1 MKVLA
6 LHTQHTATCAYMDE
20 GEIKCVVSE
29 EKFSNIKNDSSFPIK
44 SIEHILKTYG
54 FTHFDRVIICAE
66 QCTINEK
73 GHVAVAG
80 QGAEAGILQD
90 LSDHVVLNLYRLGL
104 SGLYHRVQK
113 WKFNKTKA
121 SRQASIRR
129 YIEGLGLFSFDDL
142 LFYDH
147 HDCHAYGAY
156 GAQRTDDKEAL
167 VFSADGQGDFSAAR
181 LYRAT
186 PKGLICL
193 ADTYWTHSLGE
204 LYGKVTKLLGMKQL
218 EHEYKVMG
226 LAPYA
231 EDKDYYKATRK
242 ALFDGLLWVKDDL
255 TFGSNLPMHL
265 IDRVLAKKVAYH
277 RFDNI
282 AAALQTFSEDLAIE
296 WVKKAIKKT
305 GLSTIYTAGGF
316 FMNVKANKRLQELT
330 EADQTHF
337 MPSSGDESLPIG
349 ACYKFHFDQTGQ
361 FAAPLKHIYLGP
373 SFSNDEIKDF
383 IEVEKL
389 SDKYR
394 ISFIEDMERHIADHL
409 NKGHV
414 VARFKG
420 ATEWGARSL
429 GNRAILAR
437 PDRMESFFAV
447 NDQVKMRD
455 FWMPFAP
462 SMLRETYQDY
472 VKAPK
477 GQIAPYMITSFDS
490 TEKGRHDFCAAMHNR
505 DKTLRAQIVD
515 EDVNPGYHK
524 LIKGFYEQS
533 GIGGVLNTS
542 FNLHGY
548 PLVCSPKQALFTI
561 EGCHL
566 KYLALENYFLE
577 KKTP

>member
-6 LHTQHTATCAYMDE
+6 LHTQHTATCAYMDD

-29 EKFSNIKNDSSFPIK
+29 EKFSNIKNDASFPVQSIK
-44 SIEHILKTYG
+44 HILKTYNL
-54 FTHFDRVIICAE
+54 THFDRVIICAE

-73 GHVAVAG
+73 GSVAIAG
-80 QGAEAGILQD
+80 QGSGSGMLDQ
-90 LSDHVVLNLYRLGL
+90 VVL
-104 SGLYHRVQK
+104 GLYQFGLFGLYEAAQK
-113 WKFNKTKA
+113 WKFKKTKA
-121 SRQASIRR
+121 SRQASIRH
-129 YIEGLGLFSFDDL
+129 YVESLNLFSFDDL
-142 LFYDH
+142 LFYNH
-147 HDCHAYGAY
+147 HDCHAYASY
-156 GAQRTDDKEAL
+156 GAQRASDEEVL

-181 LYRAT
+181 VYRAS
-186 PKGLICL
+186 PEGLICI
-193 ADTYWTHSLGE
+193 ANTYWTHSLGE

-231 EDKDYYKATRK
+231 EDKDYYKPTRK
-242 ALFDGLLWVKDDL
+242 SLFDGLLWVKDDL
-255 TFGSNLPMHL
+255 TFGSKLPMHL
-265 IDRVLAKKVAYH
+265 IDKVLAKKIAYH

-296 WVKKAIKKT
+296 WVKKAILKT

-316 FMNVKANKRLQELT
+316 FMNVKVNKCLQEMNET
-330 EADQTHF
+330 SQTHF

-349 ACYKFHFDQTGQ
+349 ACYKFHFDETGE
-361 FAAPLKHIYLGP
+361 FAAPLKDIYLGP
-373 SFSNDEIKDF
+373 CFSNKEIKA
-383 IEVEKL
+383 
-389 SDKYR
+389 
-394 ISFIEDMERHIADHL
+394 FIEDQNLSETYRITYVEDMEDHIAHHL
-409 NKGHV
+409 HKGHV
-414 VARFKG
+414 VARFCG

-437 PDRMESFFAV
+437 PDRMESFFRV

-462 SMLRETYQDY
+462 SILRETYQDY

-490 TEKGRHDFCAAMHNR
+490 TPKGQRDFCAAMHNR

-515 EDVNPGYHK
+515 QEVNPSYHR
-524 LIKGFYEQS
+524 LITQFYAKS

-542 FNLHGY
+542 FNLHGF
-548 PLVCSPKQALFTI
+548 PLVCTPEQALFTI
-561 EGCHL
+561 EGCDL

-577 KKTP
+577 KI